1 MPIRG
6 SPNGAGYLRPQAGRD
21 CPESVVA
28 INRNG
33 WSQSI
38 GMAGR
43 DRPVRAVRGDAPRL
57 VVSKDIG
64 VRAEKQCS
72 SETRT
77 HPHLI
82 FLAKDR
88 CTQESPDHTV
98 YVILRHGEIDRKCR
112 RGQDRVQRADGGGEA
127 RLRSGIQTRILKL

>member
-43 DRPVRAVRGDAPRL
+43 DRPVRA
-57 VVSKDIG
+57 
-64 VRAEKQCS
+64 AEIVPS
-72 SETRT
+72 
-77 HPHLI
+77 
-82 FLAKDR
+82 F
-88 CTQESPDHTV
+88 
-98 YVILRHGEIDRKCR
+98 RKCR
-112 RGQDRVQRADGGGEA
+112 IGARGGPQSRFGFNGPAGPSKHVSEVERRRCICRVAFHSKAIKPFGLSNVTDLLGDNGPIE
-127 RLRSGIQTRILKL
+127 

>member
-21 CPESVVA
+21 RPESVVA

-43 DRPVRAVRGDAPRL
+43 DRPVRALPR
-57 VVSKDIG
+57 SD
-64 VRAEKQCS
+64 
-72 SETRT
+72 
-77 HPHLI
+77 PM
-82 FLAKDR
+82 F
-88 CTQESPDHTV
+88 
-98 YVILRHGEIDRKCR
+98 
-112 RGQDRVQRADGGGEA
+112 ADGVNMVWDETK
-127 RLRSGIQTRILKL
+127 RP

>member
-43 DRPVRAVRGDAPRL
+43 DRPVRADSERTKTYRG
-57 VVSKDIG
+57 IG
-64 VRAEKQCS
+64 RAENPKPA
-72 SETRT
+72 SENSVFKKS
-77 HPHLI
+77 H
-82 FLAKDR
+82 
-88 CTQESPDHTV
+88 
-98 YVILRHGEIDRKCR
+98 
-112 RGQDRVQRADGGGEA
+112 
-127 RLRSGIQTRILKL
+127 

>member
-21 CPESVVA
+21 RPESVVA

-43 DRPVRAVRGDAPRL
+43 DRPVRALKMSWDE
-57 VVSKDIG
+57 K
-64 VRAEKQCS
+64 RAFFNMS
-72 SETRT
+72 
-77 HPHLI
+77 
-82 FLAKDR
+82 
-88 CTQESPDHTV
+88 
-98 YVILRHGEIDRKCR
+98 
-112 RGQDRVQRADGGGEA
+112 QDQ
-127 RLRSGIQTRILKL
+127 

>member
-21 CPESVVA
+21 RPESVVA

-43 DRPVRAVRGDAPRL
+43 DRPVRAIHDSYKA
-57 VVSKDIG
+57 
-64 VRAEKQCS
+64 A
-72 SETRT
+72 
-77 HPHLI
+77 
-82 FLAKDR
+82 
-88 CTQESPDHTV
+88 
-98 YVILRHGEIDRKCR
+98 
-112 RGQDRVQRADGGGEA
+112 
-127 RLRSGIQTRILKL
+127 

>member
-21 CPESVVA
+21 RPELVVA

-43 DRPVRAVRGDAPRL
+43 DRPVRAIAFWRQCQRL
-57 VVSKDIG
+57 TMAIS
-64 VRAEKQCS
+64 R
-72 SETRT
+72 
-77 HPHLI
+77 
-82 FLAKDR
+82 
-88 CTQESPDHTV
+88 
-98 YVILRHGEIDRKCR
+98 
-112 RGQDRVQRADGGGEA
+112 
-127 RLRSGIQTRILKL
+127 

>member
-43 DRPVRAVRGDAPRL
+43 DRPVRAPI
-57 VVSKDIG
+57 DI
-64 VRAEKQCS
+64 EK
-72 SETRT
+72 
-77 HPHLI
+77 
-82 FLAKDR
+82 
-88 CTQESPDHTV
+88 
-98 YVILRHGEIDRKCR
+98 
-112 RGQDRVQRADGGGEA
+112 
-127 RLRSGIQTRILKL
+127 

>member
-21 CPESVVA
+21 RPESVVA

-43 DRPVRAVRGDAPRL
+43 DRPVRAAGKPFAASVR
-57 VVSKDIG
+57 I
-64 VRAEKQCS
+64 
-72 SETRT
+72 
-77 HPHLI
+77 
-82 FLAKDR
+82 
-88 CTQESPDHTV
+88 
-98 YVILRHGEIDRKCR
+98 
-112 RGQDRVQRADGGGEA
+112 
-127 RLRSGIQTRILKL
+127 SGISQ

>member
-21 CPESVVA
+21 RPESVVA

-43 DRPVRAVRGDAPRL
+43 DRPVRAAFEPGFFEPKSPLRTGARQSQGRASP
-57 VVSKDIG
+57 VSE
-64 VRAEKQCS
+64 RH
-72 SETRT
+72 RRR
-77 HPHLI
+77 PM
-82 FLAKDR
+82 
-88 CTQESPDHTV
+88 
-98 YVILRHGEIDRKCR
+98 LR
-112 RGQDRVQRADGGGEA
+112 
-127 RLRSGIQTRILKL
+127 

>member
-21 CPESVVA
+21 RPESVVA

-43 DRPVRAVRGDAPRL
+43 NRPVRAQRPSPAGLALNELTTAVDSPTNNCVSVMIRQINKEWAEQ
-57 VVSKDIG
+57 VSKIG
-64 VRAEKQCS
+64 STNLERQPEVSAA
-72 SETRT
+72 
-77 HPHLI
+77 HP
-82 FLAKDR
+82 
-88 CTQESPDHTV
+88 
-98 YVILRHGEIDRKCR
+98 G
-112 RGQDRVQRADGGGEA
+112 
-127 RLRSGIQTRILKL
+127 

>member
-43 DRPVRAVRGDAPRL
+43 DRPVRAHDEAATVL
-57 VVSKDIG
+57 LSLSNL
-64 VRAEKQCS
+64 RA
-72 SETRT
+72 
-77 HPHLI
+77 LI
-82 FLAKDR
+82 
-88 CTQESPDHTV
+88 SVH
-98 YVILRHGEIDRKCR
+98 
-112 RGQDRVQRADGGGEA
+112 
-127 RLRSGIQTRILKL
+127 

>member
-21 CPESVVA
+21 RPESVVA

-43 DRPVRAVRGDAPRL
+43 DRPVRAGGADSPAKQQVAVDRLSIVREAGTTKRKAYPYAAYRAP
-57 VVSKDIG
+57 
-64 VRAEKQCS
+64 AQ
-72 SETRT
+72 RT
-77 HPHLI
+77 
-82 FLAKDR
+82 
-88 CTQESPDHTV
+88 
-98 YVILRHGEIDRKCR
+98 
-112 RGQDRVQRADGGGEA
+112 A
-127 RLRSGIQTRILKL
+127 RFNCWLT